1 MSSVSVSSGTTGSV
15 TVGDV
20 GELTTEMWM
29 RRVSVAEM
37 MELARSPDPP
47 GRLLL
52 NEELSRAKPDRKV
65 VAELLKHFPERARQ
79 ENDSGSLPLHVAAS
93 NLHSI
98 ETSVLQLVLEANPN
112 APRHANAFGLL
123 PIHKAVCAPKIKS
136 TPPQTWHLQLLI
148 DAYPQSL
155 LTVNRENATPLHLI
169 LANVPKPQ
177 SELIEYIL
185 LREPMA
191 AAKADIYGHYP
202 LHKLCGK
209 APSEEIIDCLTTV
222 IDAYPEAAKLQDIEG
237 RTPLH
242 WVCSVRD
249 KPDLEMLGEVVDA
262 YPEAVDV
269 EDKAGF
275 KPLDRLMNRGVDRCA
290 ASCLLLATK
299 EEELYKARLM
309 AKHVK
314 EGQQALRGA
323 AKVIGLRTTSLRHHE
338 EEARDR
344 LNYNKDRTKSP
355 PKTKGR

>member
-1 MSSVSVSSGTTGSV
+1 MSGLSVSSGSTGSV
-15 TVGDV
+15 LVGDV
-20 GELTTEMWM
+20 GELTTELWM
-29 RRVSVAEM
+29 RRVSVADM

-79 ENDSGSLPLHVAAS
+79 ENGSRSLPLHVAVS

-98 ETSVLQLVLEANPN
+98 ETSVLQLVMDANID
-112 APRHANAFGLL
+112 ALRHANAFGLL

-136 TPPQTWHLQLLI
+136 APPQTWHLELLV
-148 DAYPQSL
+148 DAYPKGL
-155 LTVNRENATPLHLI
+155 LAVNREKATPLHLI

-185 LREPMA
+185 LREPQA

-222 IDAYPEAAKLQDIEG
+222 IDAYPEAAKLQDNEG

-242 WVCSVRD
+242 WLCSVRD
-249 KPDLEMLGEVVDA
+249 RPDLEMLGEVLDA
-262 YPEAVDV
+262 FPEAVDV
-269 EDKAGF
+269 KDSAGF
-275 KPLDRLMNRGVDRCA
+275 KPLDRLMNRGADRCA
-290 ASCLLLATK
+290 ASCLLLAAK
-299 EEELYKARLM
+299 EEELYKARQV

-314 EGQQALRGA
+314 EGKHALQGA
-323 AKVIGLRTTSLRHHE
+323 AKVIGLRQTALRHHE
-338 EEARDR
+338 EEVRDR
-344 LNYNKDRTKSP
+344 LNYNRDRAKSP